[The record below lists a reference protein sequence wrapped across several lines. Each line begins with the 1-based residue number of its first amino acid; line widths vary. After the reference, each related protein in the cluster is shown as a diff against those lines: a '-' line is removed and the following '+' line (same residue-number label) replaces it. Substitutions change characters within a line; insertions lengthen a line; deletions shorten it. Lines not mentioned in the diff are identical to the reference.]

1 MEDTILKQY
10 TLEDITCVTFN
21 YMTGRLTRGA
31 VLNFKKMYPNIHMI
45 IADDGSLSERGQRVF
60 NASYNR
66 GPENAKGKRDTD
78 LECLKNIPGT
88 EFIEYEEH
96 MGHGLTIDRIRPL
109 VKTPLMLTMD
119 SDIRLTEPGLIE
131 EYLEKYNEDPENIY
145 AVGTQTTKD
154 FMGKDGPY
162 LYSWCDPWF
171 TLWNMEPLRRYP
183 SVSFVEFFAPGRN
196 QYGCSCVISMF
207 LEFNEIHR
215 PREPYRCV
223 FFPPPEAQSKLW
235 HMKKEFDEVGTRNA
249 EMWDKYIDG

>member
-1 MEDTILKQY
+1 MKKYGLN
-10 TLEDITCVTFN
+10 DITAVTFN

-31 VLNFKKMYPNIHMI
+31 AVNFKKYYPDVPMLIV
-45 IADDGSLSERGQRVF
+45 DDGSLSPRGQKVF

-66 GPENAKGKRDTD
+66 GPENAKGKRDLNLD
-78 LECLKNIPGT
+78 VLKDILGT
-88 EFIEYEEH
+88 EFFGFEDH
-96 MGHGLTIDRIRPL
+96 MGHGITIDRTLPL
-109 VKTPLMLTMD
+109 IKTPLMLTMD
-119 SDIRLTEPGLIE
+119 SDIRIVEPGLVE

-162 LYSWCDPWF
+162 FYSWVDPWF
-171 TLWNMEPLRRYP
+171 SLWNMEPLRRYP
-183 SVSFVEFFAPGRN
+183 RVSFVEFFAPGRN

-215 PREPYRCV
+215 SRDPYKAV
-223 FFPPPEAQSKLW
+223 FFPPPEAQEKLW

-249 EMWDKYIDG
+249 EMWDKLIDG